1 MDLNKNNLN
10 ENMSTR
16 TYAKHNSFKNFKRK
30 DSLNSNQAINK
41 ILQVNKNT
49 KILSNLSI
57 NHQKILDRALSDLTE
72 KKEKVEKI
80 RFKLS
85 ENVLSEI
92 NTLSEDSLLKY
103 IVHRYRYE
111 MFPQIKETDDFPP
124 YLQIEPSSIC
134 NFRCVFCFETDTSFT
149 NKKNGFM
156 GRMTYDLFK
165 RIVDDAEERVE
176 FISLASRGEPLACKD
191 IEKMLNYTKDKFLNL
206 KINTNASM
214 LNEAKCHAIL
224 SGGVKTI
231 VFSADAADEKL
242 YAKLRVNGKLRQ
254 VLKNIEK
261 FQNIREKQYS
271 TNPIISRVSGVKFS
285 DKQNFDDMISLWGGL
300 VDQVA
305 FVEYNPWENS
315 YQKKPNDIK
324 QPCSDLWRRMF
335 IWWDGKTNPCDVDYK
350 SNLSVGTF
358 PKKKLSEI
366 WKSEEYSKLRKAHVK
381 NQRSKLTPCR
391 SCTVV

>member
-1 MDLNKNNLN
+1 MNTK
-10 ENMSTR
+10 

-41 ILQVNKNT
+41 ILKLKKNT

-57 NHQKILDRALSDLTE
+57 KHKKILDRALSDLTE
-72 KKEKVEKI
+72 KKEKIK
-80 RFKLS
+80 FKLS

-92 NTLSEDSLLKY
+92 NNLPEESLLKY

-111 MFPQIKETDDFPP
+111 MFPQIKEVDDFSP

-165 RIVDDAEERVE
+165 RIIDDAEGKVE
-176 FISLASRGEPLACKD
+176 FISLASRGEPLACRD

-214 LNEAKCHAIL
+214 LDEAKCHAIL

-242 YAKLRVNGKLRQ
+242 YAKLRVNGKLSQ

-261 FQNIREKQYS
+261 FQNIRETRYPK
-271 TNPIISRVSGVKFS
+271 NPIISRVSGVKFS
-285 DKQNFDDMISLWGGL
+285 DEQNFDDMISLWNGL

-315 YQKKPNDIK
+315 YQKKPNGLK

-335 IWWDGKTNPCDVDYK
+335 IWWDGKANPCDVDYK
-350 SNLSVGTF
+350 SNLSVGIF
-358 PKKKLSEI
+358 PERKLSEI
-366 WKSEEYSKLRKAHVK
+366 WQSEEYSKLRQAHIK
-381 NQRSKLTPCR
+381 NQRIKLTPCR
-391 SCTVV
+391 SCTVI

>member
-10 ENMSTR
+10 KNMITK

-30 DSLNSNQAINK
+30 DTLNSNQAIKK
-41 ILQVNKNT
+41 ILEVKKNA
-49 KILSNLSI
+49 KILSNLSAQ
-57 NHQKILDRALSDLTE
+57 HQKILDRALFDLTP
-72 KKEKVEKI
+72 KKEKVEKF
-80 RFKLS
+80 RFQLS

-92 NTLSEDSLLKY
+92 NTLPDDSLLRY
-103 IVHRYRYE
+103 VVHRYRYE
-111 MFPQIKETDDFPP
+111 MFPQIKEIDDFPP

-165 RIVDDAEERVE
+165 RIVDDAEEHVE
-176 FISLASRGEPLACKD
+176 FLSLASRGEPLACKD
-191 IEKMLNYTKDKFLNL
+191 IEKMLHYTKDKFLNL

-214 LNEAKCHAIL
+214 LDEAKCHAIL

-242 YAKLRVNGKLRQ
+242 YAKLRVNGKLSQ

-261 FQNIREKQYS
+261 FQNIRETRYPK
-271 TNPIISRVSGVKFS
+271 NPIISRVSGVKFS
-285 DKQNFDDMISLWGGL
+285 DEQNFDDMISLWSGL

-315 YQKKPNDIK
+315 YQKKPNGLK

-335 IWWDGKTNPCDVDYK
+335 IWWDGKANPCDVDYK
-350 SNLSVGTF
+350 SNLSVGIF
-358 PKKKLSEI
+358 PERKLSEI
-366 WKSEEYSKLRKAHVK
+366 WKSEKYRKLRQAHVK
-381 NQRSKLTPCR
+381 SQRNKLTPCR
-391 SCTVV
+391 SCTVI